1 MNHLKMRHLGWNL
14 RISLMW
20 AVGALALAVLVRL
33 SRGISVDS
41 WGTALLVIAVV
52 GFLNALVR
60 PMLVFFKLSPTL
72 LTFGLA
78 TLLFNGL
85 MVWLAGELVPGFAVG
100 GVWPVLLV
108 ALEMAATSISFSDL
122 LAIDDDD
129 SYYHHVVRH
138 IVDLYGRPEKS
149 EIHGVLFLEIDGLS
163 EPVLRRALHDGHMPT
178 LARWLETGSHK
189 LVRWECDLSSQT
201 SASQAGILLGDN
213 FDIPAF
219 RWYEKDRGKRMVSN
233 HLYDAIAIEQRLSK
247 GTGLLVRN
255 GASRGNLF
263 SGDAPQTM
271 FTASTLGNFSRHRT
285 QDFYPLFMGVLNVL
299 RLVSLFLWDV
309 VLELRAAR
317 LQRRHDVRP
326 RVHRGGIYPLL
337 RASMTILLRE
347 LNLYV
352 LIGDVYAG
360 LPSVY
365 VTFVGYDEV
374 AHHSGVERPDAIDTL
389 HKLDEQLERLESAAK
404 MAPRPYHFVLLSD
417 HGQSQGATFKQRYDM
432 TLEEAVREW
441 VSEKHTVKSIKSED
455 AGWGYVS
462 MFFTDILH
470 YIIPGDNHLV
480 SRILRRW
487 LKNRTYLDQ
496 VALGPYR
503 KYLER
508 LGLLSDKERA
518 EVMVLASGNLG
529 LIYFTDWK
537 ERLSYEQINKAFP
550 DVIPGLT
557 QHEGIS
563 FVLVRSKED
572 GPLAIGANGIHFLAD
587 GRVEG
592 KDPLAKFGPNAAA
605 HLRRTDSF
613 PHVADIMVN
622 SLYDPETGEVAAFE
636 ELVGS
641 HGGLGGDQSSPF
653 LMFPAAWELETD
665 PIVGASALH
674 AQLKRWLDQHSA

>member
-1 MNHLKMRHLGWNL
+1 M
-14 RISLMW
+14 
-20 AVGALALAVLVRL
+20 
-33 SRGISVDS
+33 DS
-41 WGTALLVIAVV
+41 WNTALLVIAVI

-60 PMLVFFKLSPTL
+60 PMLIFFKLPPTL

-78 TLLFNGL
+78 TLLGNGL
-85 MVWLAGELVPGFAVG
+85 MMWLAGEFIPGFAVS

-108 ALEMAATSISFSDL
+108 ALGMAATSVSFSDL

-138 IVDLYGRPEKS
+138 IVDLYGRPEKT
-149 EIHGVLFLEIDGLS
+149 ETPGIVFLEIDGLS
-163 EPVLRRALHDGHMPT
+163 EPVLRRAIRDGRMPT
-178 LARWLETGSHK
+178 LARWLETVSHK
-189 LVRWECDLSSQT
+189 LVQWECDLSSQT

-219 RWYEKDRGKRMVSN
+219 RWYEKDRGKQMVSN
-233 HLYDAIAIEQRLSK
+233 HPYDVIALEQRLS
-247 GTGLLVRN
+247 TRN

-285 QDFYPLFMGVLNVL
+285 QDFYPLFMGVYNFL
-299 RLVSLFLWDV
+299 RLVALFLWDV

-317 LQRRHDVRP
+317 FQRRHDVRP

-337 RASMTILLRE
+337 RASTTILLRE
-347 LNLYV
+347 MNLYV
-352 LIGDVYAG
+352 LIGDMYAG

-365 VTFVGYDEV
+365 ASFVGYDEV
-374 AHHSGVERPDAIDTL
+374 AHHSGVERPDAVDIL
-389 HKLDEQLERLESAAK
+389 HKLDKQFERLESAAR

-417 HGQSQGATFKQRYDM
+417 HGQSQGATFKQRYGM
-432 TLEEAVREW
+432 TLEEVVREL
-441 VSEKHTVKSIKSED
+441 VSEEHTVKSIESED
-455 AGWGYVS
+455 AGWGNLSV
-462 MFFTDILH
+462 FFTDILND
-470 YIIPGDNHLV
+470 IIPGDNHLV

-487 LKNRTYLDQ
+487 LKNRIYFDQ

-508 LGLLSDKERA
+508 LGVSAGEERA
-518 EVMVLASGNLG
+518 QVVVLASGNLG
-529 LIYFTDWK
+529 LIYLTDWK
-537 ERLSYEQINKAFP
+537 ERLSYEQINEAFP

-563 FVLVRSKED
+563 FVLVRSKKD
-572 GPLAIGANGIHFLAD
+572 GPLAIGADGVHFLAD

-592 KDPLAKFGPNAAA
+592 EDPLVKFGPNAAA

-641 HGGLGGDQSSPF
+641 HGGLGGDQSSSF
-653 LMFPAAWELETD
+653 LMFPAAWQLETAS
-665 PIVGASALH
+665 IVGACAVH
-674 AQLKRWLDQHSA
+674 AQLKCWLDQHSAQEAFR

>member
-1 MNHLKMRHLGWNL
+1 
-14 RISLMW
+14 
-20 AVGALALAVLVRL
+20 
-33 SRGISVDS
+33 
-41 WGTALLVIAVV
+41 
-52 GFLNALVR
+52 
-60 PMLVFFKLSPTL
+60 
-72 LTFGLA
+72 
-78 TLLFNGL
+78 L
-85 MVWLAGELVPGFAVG
+85 MVWLAGEFVPGFAISG
-100 GVWPVLLV
+100 AWPVLLV
-108 ALEMAATSISFSDL
+108 ALGMAVTSVSFSDL

-138 IVDLYGRPEKS
+138 IIDLYGRPEKT
-149 EIHGVLFLEIDGLS
+149 EIPGVLFLEIDGLS
-163 EPVLRRALHDGHMPT
+163 EPVLRRAMRDGHMPT

-201 SASQAGILLGDN
+201 SASQAGILLGNN

-219 RWYEKDRGKRMVSN
+219 RWYEKDRGKQMVSN
-233 HLYDAIAIEQRLSK
+233 NPNDTIALERRLSK

-271 FTASTLGNFSRHRT
+271 FTASTLGNFSRHRA
-285 QDFYPLFMGVLNVL
+285 QDFYPLFMGALNVL
-299 RLVSLFLWDV
+299 RLASLFLWDV
-309 VLELRAAR
+309 VLELRAAS
-317 LQRRHDVRP
+317 LQRRRDVRP
-326 RVHRGGIYPLL
+326 RVHRGGVYPLL

-352 LIGDVYAG
+352 LIGDMYAG
-360 LPSVY
+360 LSSVY
-365 VTFVGYDEV
+365 ATFVGYDEV

-389 HKLDEQLERLESAAK
+389 HKLDVQLERLESAAK

-432 TLEEAVREW
+432 TLEEVVRQL
-441 VSEKHTVKSIKSED
+441 VSEEHTVESIESED
-455 AGWGYVS
+455 AGWGYLNI
-462 MFFTDILH
+462 FFTDVLH
-470 YIIPGDNHLV
+470 DIIPAGEQIVARL
-480 SRILRRW
+480 LRRW
-487 LKNRTYLDQ
+487 LKNRIHLGQ
-496 VALGPYR
+496 VVLGPYR

-508 LGLLSDKERA
+508 LGVSTGEERA
-518 EVMVLASGNLG
+518 EVVVLASGNLG

-563 FVLVRSKED
+563 FVMVRSEED
-572 GPLAIGANGIHFLAD
+572 GPLAIGAEGIHFLAE

-592 KDPLAKFGPNAAA
+592 KDPLADFSPNAAA

-622 SLYDPETGEVAAFE
+622 SLYDPKTGEVAAFE

-641 HGGLGGDQSSPF
+641 HGGLGGEQSSPF
-653 LMFPAAWELETD
+653 VMFPAAWELED
-665 PIVGASALH
+665 HAIIGACALH
-674 AQLKRWLDQHSA
+674 AQLKRWLDQYSA